1 MPWMLLL
8 PLQHQHSGPK
18 SSTVTWN
25 LIRICNYPSTDKL
38 VRKVQSFFVSSVFP
52 CCSHYLCSVLAPQC
66 SHTGAVRAVLDV
78 LLAAWLFKSDGGV
91 VTTEERIYKEKRTSP
106 CINSDVQYVTC
117 LMTNRIILPFVECC
131 GKKQQNWHDTQY
143 DKDTTLVKG
152 SCVFISQQGIIAQ
165 K

>member
-1 MPWMLLL
+1 M
-8 PLQHQHSGPK
+8 
-18 SSTVTWN
+18 
-25 LIRICNYPSTDKL
+25 
-38 VRKVQSFFVSSVFP
+38 
-52 CCSHYLCSVLAPQC
+52 
-66 SHTGAVRAVLDV
+66 
-78 LLAAWLFKSDGGV
+78 
-91 VTTEERIYKEKRTSP
+91 TTEERIYKEKRTSP